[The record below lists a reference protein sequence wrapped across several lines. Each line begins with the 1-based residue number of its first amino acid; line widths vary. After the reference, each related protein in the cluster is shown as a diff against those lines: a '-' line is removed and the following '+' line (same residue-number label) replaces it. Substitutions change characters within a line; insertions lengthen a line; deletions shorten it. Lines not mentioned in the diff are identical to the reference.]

1 MKRMLLMAVAL
12 VSAVMFTA
20 GPAKAG
26 TSVGVNIQVG
36 DPYRGASISFRSE
49 PDVVLVPRTKVYYVD
64 DYDCDLYR
72 YGRFWYF
79 VEEGRWYRA
88 KRYSGPFYHIRAAS
102 VPHSVRTI
110 SPRYRRNWNGPPRHA
125 AAHGYYK
132 DKGRDYDRRDRDRG
146 HDHDRGH
153 GRGR

>member
-12 VSAVMFTA
+12 VLVVMSTA
-20 GPAKAG
+20 GPAKAE
-26 TSVGVNIQVG
+26 TRVGLNIQIG
-36 DPYRGASISFRSE
+36 DPYRGTSISFRSE
-49 PDVVLVPRTKVYYVD
+49 PDVILVPSTKVYYVD
-64 DYDCDLYR
+64 DYDADLYR

-88 KRYSGPFYHIRAAS
+88 KRYSGPFYYIHATS
-102 VPHSVRTI
+102 VPRSVSRI

-125 AAHGYYK
+125 AANGYYK
-132 DKGRDYDRRDRDRG
+132 NKDKRGNRDRDYDRNRDRG
-146 HDHDRGH
+146 N

>member
-1 MKRMLLMAVAL
+1 MKRMLLMAIAL
-12 VSAVMFTA
+12 VSVVMITA

-26 TSVGVNIQVG
+26 TSVGVNIRVG
-36 DPYRGASISFRSE
+36 DPYRGGSITFRSE
-49 PDVVLVPRTKVYYVD
+49 PDVILVPATKVYYVD
-64 DYDCDLYR
+64 DYDCDMYR

-88 KRYSGPFYHIRAAS
+88 KRYSGPFYYIHSTS
-102 VPHSVRTI
+102 VPRSVRTI
-110 SPRYRRNWNGPPRHA
+110 PPRYRRNWNGPPRHA

-132 DKGRDYDRRDRDRG
+132 DKDHRDRDRG

>member
-12 VSAVMFTA
+12 VSVVTLAA
-20 GPAKAG
+20 GPVKAT

-49 PDVVLVPRTKVYYVD
+49 PRVLLVPATKVYYVD

-72 YGRFWYF
+72 YGSFWYF

-88 KRYSGPFYHIRAAS
+88 RRYSGPFYYVRAGS
-102 VPHSVRTI
+102 VPRSVLHV
-110 SPRYRRNWNGPPRHA
+110 PQRYRRNWNGPPAHA
-125 AAHGYYK
+125 EARGHYK
-132 DKGRDYDRRDRDRG
+132 DRDYDRR